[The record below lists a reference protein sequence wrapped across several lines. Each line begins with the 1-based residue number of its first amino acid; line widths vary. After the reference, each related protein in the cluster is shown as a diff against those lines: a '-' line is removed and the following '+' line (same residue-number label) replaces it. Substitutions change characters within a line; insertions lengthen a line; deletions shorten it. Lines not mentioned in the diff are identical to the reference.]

1 MTWSIN
7 DEFRP
12 LRSGDLQPGTSIV
25 QGGGA
30 TPPAYLGVLDLAR
43 NMNEMAAHMGMPLVA
58 QVSGEEAA
66 HNTLTVSNVTP
77 ETFAIYRVQTPA
89 IRAKASPA
97 GSTSLRVRVTIGAT
111 AVGAT
116 TFAIRA
122 TSPTETG
129 DWSSWSASGTSVE
142 ETLVC
147 YVDAVSGI
155 SVPQL
160 SPGDSSPHG
169 SPVDPSTFNGG
180 DDTYQKISIEVKTSY
195 VGNTTITIKDVHI
208 FPSFHD
214 DDTTYA
220 YATDAAAFETDV
232 IFPQDDEAWD
242 TNSPLNVQSVKE
254 LIVAHNQMYIHSHRH
269 VANMCIWTD
278 HATTNPNLGLFN
290 IRYGQR
296 IPLMQFIYW
305 PRSGVKNLAVS
316 VNARVAGGTGYVG
329 VKFDEGAGEVSASET
344 GTSYDWTT
352 WTIDNA
358 MLAVPP
364 GLGPRFITLWG
375 EAPAASNAL
384 WVGAVS
390 IIEIVERTENA
401 VTYEV
406 LLP

>member
-12 LRSGDLQPGTSIV
+12 FRAGDLQPNTTIV
-25 QGGGA
+25 QGASA

-43 NMNEMAAHMGMPLVA
+43 NMNEMAAHMGMPIVA
-58 QVSGEEAA
+58 QIQHETA
-66 HNTLTVSNVTP
+66 HATLTVSNATP
-77 ETFAIYRVQTPA
+77 ETFAIYKVQTPA

-97 GSTSLRVRVTIGAT
+97 GSTSLRIRVTIGAT
-111 AVGAT
+111 AAGAT

-129 DWSSWSASGTSVE
+129 DWSAWSSSGLSVS
-142 ETLVC
+142 ETLLC

-155 SVPQL
+155 DP
-160 SPGDSSPHG
+160 DTADG
-169 SPVDPSTFNGG
+169 SA
-180 DDTYQKISIEVKTSY
+180 DTLQKISLEVKTSY
-195 VGNTTITIKDVHI
+195 VGNTTITIQDVHI

-220 YATDAAAFETDV
+220 YTTDADAFETDV
-232 IFPQDDEAWD
+232 IFPQDDEAWSTD
-242 TNSPLNVQSVKE
+242 APLNVHSVKE
-254 LIVAHNQMYIHSHRH
+254 LVVAHNQMYIHSHRH

-278 HATTNPNLGLFN
+278 HATTNPTLGLVSV
-290 IRYGQR
+290 RYGER
-296 IPLMQFIYW
+296 VPLMQFIYW
-305 PRSGVKNLAVS
+305 PRSGVRHLSVS

-329 VKFDEGAGEVSASET
+329 MKFDEGAWEVSASET

-358 MLAVPP
+358 MLAVPA
-364 GLGPRFITLWG
+364 GSGARFITLWG

-390 IIEIVERTENA
+390 IIEIVERAENA
-401 VTYEV
+401 VYIEGV
-406 LLP
+406 